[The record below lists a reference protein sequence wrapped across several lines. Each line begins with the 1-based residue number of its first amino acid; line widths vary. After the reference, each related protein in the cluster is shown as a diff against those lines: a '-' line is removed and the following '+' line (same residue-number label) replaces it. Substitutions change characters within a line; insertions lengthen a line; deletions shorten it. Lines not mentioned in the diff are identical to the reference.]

1 MTPEL
6 DILLKVTVVLLLGLI
21 ATRLAARARASV
33 RYLLL
38 ASTLGALIALPLAAA
53 LAPDLV
59 VAIQLPQAPDPGA
72 VPANAGASARAQAPV
87 RPEGLLSSAA
97 ASFDG
102 ARAGSTSAL
111 LSGRPPT

>member
-6 DILLKVTVVLLLGLI
+6 DILMKVTLVLLLGLI
-21 ATRLAARARASV
+21 ATRLAAQARASV

-59 VAIQLPQAPDPGA
+59 VAIQLPQATDPGA
-72 VPANAGASARAQAPV
+72 TPTDAAAFARAQAP
-87 RPEGLLSSAA
+87 AI
-97 ASFDG
+97 
-102 ARAGSTSAL
+102 
-111 LSGRPPT
+111 